1 MVLYAKKKSSNI
13 IESKLME
20 NKKKRK
26 MGEKERERETKN
38 RSGGWGSNGGGF
50 ER

>member
-1 MVLYAKKKSSNI
+1 
-13 IESKLME
+13 ME

-26 MGEKERERETKN
+26 MGEKERETKK